1 MYPLQNSRFL
11 SLVKLCLS
19 GDLLIA
25 LYKKT
30 FYVMD
35 TFAVMISTLPV
46 SAGFILFLS
55 IGHLTLCRPL
65 SYLFFLITCIYLPGP
80 FLGNE
85 QFYVFKWVGVGV
97 EKSNEK

>member
-1 MYPLQNSRFL
+1 
-11 SLVKLCLS
+11 
-19 GDLLIA
+19 
-25 LYKKT
+25 
-30 FYVMD
+30 
-35 TFAVMISTLPV
+35 MINV
-46 SAGFILFLS
+46 DNRVEVRDSAGFILFLS

>member
-1 MYPLQNSRFL
+1 MYLLQNSRFL

-35 TFAVMISTLPV
+35 TFAVMISTIPV
-46 SAGFILFLS
+46 STEIVQFPILCDSRHVTCFVKK
-55 IGHLTLCRPL
+55 TLQNG
-65 SYLFFLITCIYLPGP
+65 S
-80 FLGNE
+80 
-85 QFYVFKWVGVGV
+85 
-97 EKSNEK
+97 